1 VQTTLGISTLSY
13 RKYLRNQKPKT
24 GDPGGS
30 QSTSKYSEQLLF
42 LHPHMKDKERI
53 SSVVNLEDPIDNT
66 EEILQS
72 NELTTET
79 AFKEMKSPT
88 TNENCR
94 AWKTPQGMKRKSVP
108 TETASSTLMKHL
120 LNEEKKKEK

>member
-1 VQTTLGISTLSY
+1 
-13 RKYLRNQKPKT
+13 
-24 GDPGGS
+24 
-30 QSTSKYSEQLLF
+30 
-42 LHPHMKDKERI
+42 MKDKEWI
-53 SSVVNLEDPIDNT
+53 SSVVNLEDPIDDT

-94 AWKTPQGMKRKSVP
+94 AWKTPQSMKRKSVP
-108 TETASSTLMKHL
+108 AETASSTLMKHL
-120 LNEEKKKEK
+120 LNEEKKKKK